1 MTEKE
6 RIIEILRSRLE
17 SRDDVHAF
25 WVEGSV
31 AQGYSDEYSD
41 IDLWLSVDDDKIFT
55 IFPIV
60 EEALKEIDEIDFR
73 HTVKKEGELGHNLYH
88 LAGMSEFHSIDVNT
102 QGLSRIVPLVNGI
115 DYADIMFDKADVVRF
130 VGRDHYTPEDL
141 EKSREKLHKFYW
153 YMEKCVRKNI
163 LRGRP
168 LEALYYYQII
178 LRYATKFLHLK
189 YDLKEKREYDL
200 KHIYRDIPE
209 EETKKLE
216 SLYGVQVSNISNK
229 LPELETW
236 IKEL

>member
-6 RIIEILRSRLE
+6 RIVETLRSRLE

-55 IFPIV
+55 IFPVV
-60 EEALKEIDEIDFR
+60 EEALEDIGKINFR
-73 HTVKKEGELGHNLYH
+73 YTVKKEGKLGQNLYH
-88 LAGMSEFHSIDVNT
+88 LAGTSEFHSIDVNT
-102 QGLSRIVPLVNGI
+102 QGLSRTVPLVNGI
-115 DYADIMFDKADVVRF
+115 DFADIVFDKADVVRF
-130 VGRDHYTPEDL
+130 VGREEYAPDSL

-178 LRYATKFLHLK
+178 LRYGTKFLHLK
-189 YDLKEKREYDL
+189 YDVREKREYDL
-200 KHIYRDIPE
+200 KHIYRDIPK

-216 SLYGVQVSNISNK
+216 SLYSIQVDSISDR

-236 IKEL
+236 VNGL